1 MRGKLFH
8 PVGGRLFVHVISASL
23 PWSRRRK
30 NETLPGVRD
39 QVDIAVGGMS
49 GQVLRHFDGAD
60 HIEAPLHFE
69 DLALQIKPSYS
80 DAPANTCIHPRRCT
94 LKSEYLAVSYLQ
106 RFEQVSSAAT
116 NVHYRFWSEV
126 VHDARSHRPSGVT
139 GMILD
144 HVAKVFRVVNEVMGS
159 IRFDEFAESSASQK
173 LRDQTAVDP
182 KEEVEDAR
190 QCGADPG
197 RDTRSGNVFRLYAE
211 TPILC
216 VRMIAF

>member
-1 MRGKLFH
+1 MRAKLFH

-23 PWSRRRK
+23 PWSRCRK

-69 DLALQIKPSYS
+69 DLALQIKPPHS
-80 DAPANTCIHPRRCT
+80 DAPANTSIHPRRCT
-94 LKSEYLAVSYLQ
+94 LKSEYLAASYTQ

-116 NVHYRFWSEV
+116 NVYYRFWSEV
-126 VHDARSHRPSGVT
+126 AHDARSHRPGGVT
-139 GMILD
+139 GVILD
-144 HVAKVFRVVNEVMGS
+144 YVAKVFRVVNEVMGS
-159 IRFDEFAESSASQK
+159 MRFDEFTESSASQK
-173 LRDQTAVDP
+173 FRYETTINP

-197 RDTRSGNVFRLYAE
+197 RDTRSGYVFRLYAE